1 MMGRLC
7 WERGAGYGE
16 TPLEGLGT
24 FASIPGTRVAKTCV
38 GVFGCEIKAL
48 RLARLQTR
56 FSPPCRFSELYL
68 RTYWVL
74 GSSEIGSWG
83 RSQGAEQERNP
94 SSTYAFRAPVPRAMI
109 QRVKD
114 LLYRGHRHPP

>member
-1 MMGRLC
+1 MVGRLC

-24 FASIPGTRVAKTCV
+24 FASIPGTGVAKTCV

-56 FSPPCRFSELYL
+56 
-68 RTYWVL
+68 VL
-74 GSSEIGSWG
+74 SSLPA
-83 RSQGAEQERNP
+83 QV
-94 SSTYAFRAPVPRAMI
+94 F
-109 QRVKD
+109 
-114 LLYRGHRHPP
+114 